1 ARGRVVCRSC
11 GLQEEV
17 FVVIT
22 YFFCHQSTVLPSTMD
37 ADDLYDSADD
47 DIDDYYNDYDDDMNP
62 DEELK
67 KSESEDAEFECL
79 NVFQVERVLN
89 ESVAA
94 LAEKEVISPTLA
106 RMLLHANEW
115 DVNKVSS
122 LLLTNGAATLRS
134 SGILPPGAATVSRQS
149 SALSYCAVC
158 AEEGLLE
165 MRALACGHAFCAMCW
180 RLHIEAK
187 ISEGVASRL
196 ECMEPSCPLLCPSE
210 FVLRILDKPQFRARY
225 ERFVFRD
232 YVSSHPELKF
242 CVGKDCQTVIRSKE
256 KKPKRVTCSSCNTSF
271 CVACGVDYHAPT
283 SCETI
288 KQWLLKCADDSET
301 ANYISAHTKDCPQCH
316 SCIEKNGGCNH
327 MQCAKCKH
335 HFCWM
340 CFGDWKTHGSE
351 YYECSRYK
359 ENPSVAAEANHVKAR
374 RALEKYLHYYER
386 FENHSK
392 SLKLEQQFRDKIQR
406 KIEAKVNDHDGTW
419 IDWQYLHNAA
429 TLLTKCRYTLQYTYP
444 FAYFMENGAR
454 KQLFEYQQA
463 QLEKEVEELAWA
475 VERADSTA
483 RGALE
488 AHMHRAEHKRTSLL
502 HDFFF

>member
-1 ARGRVVCRSC
+1 GCVVCLSC
-11 GLQEEV
+11 GRRV
-17 FVVIT
+17 FVVSSLHFIR
-22 YFFCHQSTVLPSTMD
+22 FLPSSLPLTMD

-47 DIDDYYNDYDDDMNP
+47 DIDDYYDDFDDDMNP
-62 DEELK
+62 DGEELK
-67 KSESEDAEFECL
+67 KTESEDAEFECL

-94 LAEKEVISPTLA
+94 LAEKEAISPTLA

-122 LLLTNGAATLRS
+122 LLLTNGAATLRA

-196 ECMEPSCPLLCPSE
+196 ECMEPSCSLLCPSE

-271 CVACGVDYHAPT
+271 WLPWASIHAPT

-359 ENPSVAAEANHVKAR
+359 
-374 RALEKYLHYYER
+374 
-386 FENHSK
+386 
-392 SLKLEQQFRDKIQR
+392 
-406 KIEAKVNDHDGTW
+406 
-419 IDWQYLHNAA
+419 
-429 TLLTKCRYTLQYTYP
+429 
-444 FAYFMENGAR
+444 
-454 KQLFEYQQA
+454 
-463 QLEKEVEELAWA
+463 
-475 VERADSTA
+475 
-483 RGALE
+483 
-488 AHMHRAEHKRTSLL
+488 
-502 HDFFF
+502 

>member
-1 ARGRVVCRSC
+1 
-11 GLQEEV
+11 
-17 FVVIT
+17 
-22 YFFCHQSTVLPSTMD
+22 MD
-37 ADDLYDSADD
+37 GDDLYDSADD
-47 DIDDYYNDYDDDMNP
+47 DIDDYYNDYDDDMSP
-62 DEELK
+62 DGEELK
-67 KSESEDAEFECL
+67 QTESEDAEFECL
-79 NVFQVERVLN
+79 NVFQVDRVLN

-94 LAEKEVISPTLA
+94 LAEKEGMSPTLA

-122 LLLTNGAATLRS
+122 KLIANEDATLRA
-134 SGILPPGAATVSRQS
+134 SGILPPGASAVSRS
-149 SALSYCAVC
+149 TSALSYCAVC
-158 AEEGLLE
+158 AEEGILE
-165 MRALACGHAFCAMCW
+165 MRSLACGHAFCALCW

-196 ECMEPSCPLLCPSE
+196 ECMESSCSLLCPSE
-210 FVLRILDKPQFRARY
+210 FVLHILDKPQFRARY

-256 KKPKRVTCSSCNTSF
+256 KKPKRVTCSACHTSF

-406 KIEAKVNDHDGTW
+406 KIESKVNDHDGTW

-454 KQLFEYQQA
+454 KLLFEYQQA

-488 AHMHRAEHKRTSLL
+488 AHMHRAEHKRASLL